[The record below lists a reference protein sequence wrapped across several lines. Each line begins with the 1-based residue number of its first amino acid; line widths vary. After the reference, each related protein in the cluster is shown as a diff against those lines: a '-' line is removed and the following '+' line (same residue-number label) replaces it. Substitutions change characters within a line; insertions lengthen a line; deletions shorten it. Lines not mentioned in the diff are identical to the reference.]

1 MKEESPDDRA
11 SRTARAKNRIALTLI
26 LVACVGLGT
35 LGFLF
40 ALWLRARPAGH

>member
-1 MKEESPDDRA
+1 MEEPPDDRA
-11 SRTARAKNRIALTLI
+11 ARAIRTKNRIALTLI
-26 LVACVGLGT
+26 LVGCVGLGT